1 MRRGSEEQQE
11 VAQREVIGMNVVK
24 EHDTH
29 EKNNEI
35 LASNNGYTHTHF
47 LF

>member
-29 EKNNEI
+29 EKK
-35 LASNNGYTHTHF
+35 
-47 LF
+47 